1 MTTTDSPSGSTPPDR
16 TQPDPAQPKPTG
28 QSAGGSDPTSL
39 LAGLKTRNPLPAE
52 EKWRLSLPAGVIAS
66 LVVIALLVIALIVP
80 GLLAPYDP
88 FAIDLDATLQP
99 PSWAHWFGTDLSG
112 RDLLSRI
119 IYGTRESLGI
129 GLGAVGVATVLAIV
143 FGLAAGLSGRIAGAL
158 SNRWIEIMFAFPTV
172 LLGLLLTSVFGPGA
186 ATLIF
191 AIGIG
196 IAPGYARIVRGQVL
210 AVRNAPYIEA
220 ATALGHSRGRILV
233 QHIAPNSLRPMIVT
247 VTLGVGQA
255 IIWASGLAYL
265 GLGVAP
271 PAPEWGALLDSGR
284 SYITVAWW
292 LEIFPG
298 LVIVVV
304 ALAFTTLGRHL
315 GARLEG
321 TRR

>member
-1 MTTTDSPSGSTPPDR
+1 MTVTEPVRSPADTPAETTGALAALRSTLR
-16 TQPDPAQPKPTG
+16 
-28 QSAGGSDPTSL
+28 
-39 LAGLKTRNPLPAE
+39 TRNPLPDE
-52 EKWRLSLPAGVIAS
+52 EKRALRLPAGMIAA
-66 LVVIALLVIALIVP
+66 LVVVALLALAVVVP
-80 GLLAPYDP
+80 SWLAPYDP
-88 FAIDLDATLQP
+88 FAIDLDATLEP
-99 PSWAHWFGTDLSG
+99 PSWAHPFGTDLSG
-112 RDLLSRI
+112 RDLLSRL

-129 GLGAVGVATVLAIV
+129 GLGAVAVAGTLAVLLGIV
-143 FGLAAGLSGRIAGAL
+143 AGLSSRVAGAL
-158 SNRWIEIMFAFPTV
+158 ANRSIEILFAFPTI
-172 LLGLLLTSVFGPGA
+172 LLGLLLVSVFGPGT

-220 ATALGHSRGRILV
+220 ATALGHSRGRILL

-247 VTLGVGQA
+247 LTLGIGQA

-271 PAPEWGALLDSGR
+271 PSPEWGALLDSGR
-284 SYITVAWW
+284 TYITVAWW

-298 LVIVVV
+298 LVIVAV
-304 ALAFTTLGRHL
+304 ALAFTTIGRHL

-321 TRR
+321 TQR

>member
-1 MTTTDSPSGSTPPDR
+1 MTVTET
-16 TQPDPAQPKPTG
+16 
-28 QSAGGSDPTSL
+28 PTSTASSSSERNPFAAL
-39 LAGLKTRNPLPAE
+39 LATLKTRNPVPAE
-52 EKWRLSLPAGVIAS
+52 QRRRRPSYGVIAAGVV
-66 LVVIALLVIALIVP
+66 LVLLVLAAAVP
-80 GLLAPYDP
+80 SLLAPYDP
-88 FAIDLDATLQP
+88 FAINLDATLSP
-99 PSWAHWFGTDLSG
+99 PSWAHPFGTDLNG
-112 RDLLSRI
+112 RDLLSRV
-119 IYGTRESLGI
+119 IYGTRASLGI
-129 GLGAVGVATVLAIV
+129 GIGAVAVASVLAVLLGI
-143 FGLAAGLSGRIAGAL
+143 AAGLSARVAGIIA
-158 SNRWIEIMFAFPTV
+158 NRWIEIMFAFPTV
-172 LLGLLLTSVFGPGA
+172 LLGLLLVSVFGSGA
-186 ATLIF
+186 PTLIF

-220 ATALGHSRGRILV
+220 ATAIGHSRTRILL

-284 SYITVAWW
+284 TYITVAWW

-304 ALAFTTLGRHL
+304 ALAFTTLGRYL
-315 GARLEG
+315 GTLVEG
-321 TRR
+321 DRG

>member
-1 MTTTDSPSGSTPPDR
+1 MTVLTTRREQRSEQKRTPRAAVPV
-16 TQPDPAQPKPTG
+16 
-28 QSAGGSDPTSL
+28 SA
-39 LAGLKTRNPLPAE
+39 AA
-52 EKWRLSLPAGVIAS
+52 AGVVLVLLLIA
-66 LVVIALLVIALIVP
+66 VIAP
-80 GLLAPYDP
+80 GVLAPHDP
-88 FAIDLDATLQP
+88 LAIDLDATLSP

-112 RDLLSRI
+112 RDLFSRVI
-119 IYGTRESLGI
+119 FGTRQSLGI
-129 GLGAVGVATVLAIV
+129 GLGAVGVALVLAVALGI
-143 FGLAAGLSGRIAGAL
+143 AAGLSRRIGAAL
-158 SNRWIEIMFAFPTV
+158 ANRWIDVMFAFPTI

-210 AVRNAPYIEA
+210 AVRNAPYVEA
-220 ATALGHSRGRILV
+220 ATALGHSPGRILV
-233 QHIAPNSLRPMIVT
+233 QHIAPNALRPMIVT
-247 VTLGVGQA
+247 ATLGIGQA

-271 PAPEWGALLDSGR
+271 PAPEWGALLDAGR
-284 SYITVAWW
+284 TYITVAWW

-298 LVIVVV
+298 LVIVIV

-321 TRR
+321 ASR